1 MKKIFIL
8 FIMIMIANISTN
20 SFAKDSYLN
29 RGIGF
34 GGGIGNPIINLIMS
48 FPFIDFEIGYGG
60 SNGINLS
67 GFKLESKFYDFNLLA
82 IAALDFIFTI
92 YLIKNLNLGV
102 GIGGNLSLS
111 SHTSK
116 LINIELGFGI
126 RIPLVLFY
134 DITENLEMGIKIAP
148 SIELISN
155 IRSLAHHRTYSGI
168 KLNFAGG
175 IFAKYYI

>member
-1 MKKIFIL
+1 MLKKIFIL
-8 FIMIMIANISTN
+8 LIMIANISIN

-34 GGGIGNPIINLIMS
+34 GASIGNPITNLIMS

-67 GFKLESKFYDFNLLA
+67 GLKLESKLYDFNLLV

-92 YLIKNLNLGV
+92 PLIKKLNLGV

-126 RIPLVLFY
+126 RIPLVIFY
-134 DITENLEMGIKIAP
+134 DITENLEIGIKIAP
-148 SIELISN
+148 SIEFISN
-155 IRSLAHHRTYSGI
+155 TRSLAHHRTYSGI
-168 KLNFAGG
+168 KSNLAGG
-175 IFAKYYI
+175 ISAKYYI

>member
-8 FIMIMIANISTN
+8 FIMIANISTN

-34 GGGIGNPIINLIMS
+34 GASIGNPIINLIMS

-67 GFKLESKFYDFNLLA
+67 GPKLESKFYDFTLLA
-82 IAALDFIFTI
+82 IATLDFIFTI
-92 YLIKNLNLGV
+92 SLIKNLNLGI
-102 GIGGNLSLS
+102 GIGGNISIS

-116 LINIELGFGI
+116 LINVELGFGI
-126 RIPLVLFY
+126 RIPLVIFY
-134 DITENLEMGIKIAP
+134 DITENLEIGMKIAP
-148 SIELISN
+148 SIEFISN
-155 IRSLAHHRTYSGI
+155 TRSLAQHKTYSGI
-168 KLNFAGG
+168 KSNFAGG
-175 IFAKYYI
+175 IFAKYYIF

>member
-1 MKKIFIL
+1 
-8 FIMIMIANISTN
+8 MIMIANISTN

-155 IRSLAHHRTYSGI
+155 IRSLAHHKTYSGI

>member
-1 MKKIFIL
+1 MLKKIFIL
-8 FIMIMIANISTN
+8 LIMIANISTN

-34 GGGIGNPIINLIMS
+34 GASIGNPIINLIMS

-67 GFKLESKFYDFNLLA
+67 GLKLESKLYDFNLLA
-82 IAALDFIFTI
+82 IAAFDFIFTI
-92 YLIKNLNLGV
+92 PLIKKINLGV
-102 GIGGNLSLS
+102 GIGGNLSIS

-126 RIPLVLFY
+126 RIPLVIFY
-134 DITENLEMGIKIAP
+134 DITENLEIGIKIAP
-148 SIELISN
+148 SIEFISN
-155 IRSLAHHRTYSGI
+155 TRSLAHHKTYSGI
-168 KLNFAGG
+168 KSNFTGG

>member
-8 FIMIMIANISTN
+8 FIMIANISTN

-34 GGGIGNPIINLIMS
+34 GASIGNPIINLIMS
-48 FPFIDFEIGYGG
+48 LPFIDFEIGYGG

-67 GFKLESKFYDFNLLA
+67 GPKLESKFYDFNLLA

-92 YLIKNLNLGV
+92 SLIKNLNLGV
-102 GIGGNLSLS
+102 GVGGNISIS

-116 LINIELGFGI
+116 LINVELGFGI
-126 RIPLVLFY
+126 RIPLVIFY
-134 DITENLEMGIKIAP
+134 DIRENLEIGMKIAP
-148 SIELISN
+148 SIEFISN
-155 IRSLAHHRTYSGI
+155 TRSLAQHRTYSGI
-168 KLNFAGG
+168 KSNFAGG
-175 IFAKYYI
+175 IFAKYYIF

>member
-8 FIMIMIANISTN
+8 FIMIANISTN
-20 SFAKDSYLN
+20 GFAKDSYLN

-34 GGGIGNPIINLIMS
+34 GASIGNPIINLIMS

-67 GFKLESKFYDFNLLA
+67 GPKLESKFYDFNLLA

-92 YLIKNLNLGV
+92 SLIKNLNLGI
-102 GIGGNLSLS
+102 GIGGNISIS

-116 LINIELGFGI
+116 LINIELGFGM
-126 RIPLVLFY
+126 RIPLVIFY
-134 DITENLEMGIKIAP
+134 DITENLEIGMKIAP
-148 SIELISN
+148 SVEFISN
-155 IRSLAHHRTYSGI
+155 TRSLAQHRTYSGI
-168 KLNFAGG
+168 KSNFAGG
-175 IFAKYYI
+175 IFAKYYIF

>member
-60 SNGINLS
+60 SNGINFS

>member
-67 GFKLESKFYDFNLLA
+67 GFKLESKFYDFNLLS

>member
-1 MKKIFIL
+1 MLKKIFIL
-8 FIMIMIANISTN
+8 LIMIANISIN

-34 GGGIGNPIINLIMS
+34 GASIGNPIINLIMS

-67 GFKLESKFYDFNLLA
+67 GLKLESKLYDFNLLA

-92 YLIKNLNLGV
+92 PLIKKLNLGV

-126 RIPLVLFY
+126 RIPLAIFY
-134 DITENLEMGIKIAP
+134 DITENLEIGIKIAP
-148 SIELISN
+148 SIEFISN
-155 IRSLAHHRTYSGI
+155 TRSLAHHRTYSGI
-168 KLNFAGG
+168 KSNLAGG
-175 IFAKYYI
+175 ISAKYYI

>member
-8 FIMIMIANISTN
+8 FIMIINISIN

-34 GGGIGNPIINLIMS
+34 GSSIGNPIINLIMS
-48 FPFIDFEIGYGG
+48 LPFIDFEIGYGG

-67 GFKLESKFYDFNLLA
+67 GPKLVSKFYDFNLLA

-92 YLIKNLNLGV
+92 PLIKNLDLGI
-102 GIGGNLSLS
+102 GIGGNINIS

-116 LINIELGFGI
+116 LINVELGFGI
-126 RIPLVLFY
+126 RIPLAIFY
-134 DITENLEMGIKIAP
+134 DIIENLEIGMKIAP
-148 SIELISN
+148 SIEFISN
-155 IRSLAHHRTYSGI
+155 TRSLAQHKTYSGI
-168 KLNFAGG
+168 KSNFAGG
-175 IFAKYYI
+175 IFAKYYIF

>member
-1 MKKIFIL
+1 
-8 FIMIMIANISTN
+8 MIANISTN

>member
-1 MKKIFIL
+1 
-8 FIMIMIANISTN
+8 
-20 SFAKDSYLN
+20 
-29 RGIGF
+29 
-34 GGGIGNPIINLIMS
+34 MS

>member
-1 MKKIFIL
+1 MRKIFIL
-8 FIMIMIANISTN
+8 LIMITNISTN
-20 SFAKDSYLN
+20 GFARDSYLN

-34 GGGIGNPIINLIMS
+34 GASVGNPIINLIMS

-92 YLIKNLNLGV
+92 SLIKKLNLGV
-102 GIGGNLSLS
+102 GIGGNISLS

-126 RIPLVLFY
+126 RIPFVIFY
-134 DITENLEMGIKIAP
+134 DITENLEIGIKITP
-148 SIELISN
+148 SIEFISN
-155 IRSLAHHRTYSGI
+155 TRSLALHKAYSGI
-168 KLNFAGG
+168 KSNLAGG

>member
-8 FIMIMIANISTN
+8 FIMIANISTN
-20 SFAKDSYLN
+20 GFTKDSYLN

-34 GGGIGNPIINLIMS
+34 GASIGNPIINLIMS

-67 GFKLESKFYDFNLLA
+67 GPKLESKFYDFNLLA

-92 YLIKNLNLGV
+92 SLIKNLNLGI
-102 GIGGNLSLS
+102 GIGGNISIS

-116 LINIELGFGI
+116 LINVELGFGM
-126 RIPLVLFY
+126 RIPLVIFLRHYRKFRNRYENSTFNRIHLKYKVSCSTQNLF
-134 DITENLEMGIKIAP
+134 GHK
-148 SIELISN
+148 
-155 IRSLAHHRTYSGI
+155 I
-168 KLNFAGG
+168 KLCWGN
-175 IFAKYYI
+175 IC

>member
-8 FIMIMIANISTN
+8 FIMIANISTN
-20 SFAKDSYLN
+20 GFTKDSYLN

-34 GGGIGNPIINLIMS
+34 GASIGNPIINLIMS

-67 GFKLESKFYDFNLLA
+67 GPKLESKFYDFNLLS

-92 YLIKNLNLGV
+92 SLIKNLNLGI
-102 GIGGNLSLS
+102 GIGGNISIS

-116 LINIELGFGI
+116 LINVELGFGM
-126 RIPLVLFY
+126 RIPLVIFY
-134 DITENLEMGIKIAP
+134 DITENLEIGMKIAP
-148 SIELISN
+148 SIEFISN
-155 IRSLAHHRTYSGI
+155 TRSLAQHRTYSGI
-168 KLNFAGG
+168 KSNFAGG
-175 IFAKYYI
+175 IFAKYYIF

>member
-8 FIMIMIANISTN
+8 FIMVASIST
-20 SFAKDSYLN
+20 SGFARDSYLN

-34 GGGIGNPIINLIMS
+34 GASIGNPIINLIMS

-67 GFKLESKFYDFNLLA
+67 GLKLESKFYDFNVLA

-92 YLIKNLNLGV
+92 YLMKNLNLGI

-126 RIPLVLFY
+126 RAPVAIFY
-134 DITENLEMGIKIAP
+134 DITENLEIGIKIAP
-148 SIELISN
+148 SVEFVSN
-155 IRSLAHHRTYSGI
+155 TRSLAHYRSYAGI
-168 KLNFAGG
+168 KSNIAGG

>member
-1 MKKIFIL
+1 MKKTFIL
-8 FIMIMIANISTN
+8 FIMITNISTN
-20 SFAKDSYLN
+20 SFAKDSYLT

-34 GGGIGNPIINLIMS
+34 GAGIGNPIINLIMS

-67 GFKLESKFYDFNLLA
+67 GLKLESKFYDFNLLL

-92 YLIKNLNLGV
+92 SLIKNLNLGV

-116 LINIELGFGI
+116 LINIELGFGM
-126 RIPLVLFY
+126 RIPLVIFY
-134 DITENLEMGIKIAP
+134 DITENLEIGIKIAP
-148 SIELISN
+148 SIEFISN
-155 IRSLAHHRTYSGI
+155 TRSLAQHRTYSGI
-168 KLNFAGG
+168 KSNFAAG

>member
-8 FIMIMIANISTN
+8 FIMIANISTN

-34 GGGIGNPIINLIMS
+34 GASIGNPIINLIMS

-67 GFKLESKFYDFNLLA
+67 GPKLESKFYDFNLLA

-92 YLIKNLNLGV
+92 SLIKNLNLGI
-102 GIGGNLSLS
+102 GIGGNISIS

-116 LINIELGFGI
+116 LINVELGFGI
-126 RIPLVLFY
+126 RIPLIIFY
-134 DITENLEMGIKIAP
+134 DITENLEIGMKIAP
-148 SIELISN
+148 SIEFISN
-155 IRSLAHHRTYSGI
+155 TRSLAQHKTYSGI
-168 KLNFAGG
+168 KSNFAGG
-175 IFAKYYI
+175 IFAKYYIF

>member
-8 FIMIMIANISTN
+8 FIIIVNISTN
-20 SFAKDSYLN
+20 SFAKGSYLN

-34 GGGIGNPIINLIMS
+34 GASIGNPIINLIMS
-48 FPFIDFEIGYGG
+48 FPFVDLEIGYGG

-67 GFKLESKFYDFNLLA
+67 GLKLESKSYDFNLLA

-92 YLIKNLNLGV
+92 SLIKNLNLGIGV
-102 GIGGNLSLS
+102 GGNLNLS

-126 RIPLVLFY
+126 RIPLAILY
-134 DITENLEMGIKIAP
+134 DITESLEIGIKIAP

-155 IRSLAHHRTYSGI
+155 TRSLARHRTYSGI
-168 KLNFAGG
+168 KANFAGG
-175 IFAKYYI
+175 VSAKYYL

>member
-8 FIMIMIANISTN
+8 FIMIANISTN
-20 SFAKDSYLN
+20 GFAKDSYLN

-34 GGGIGNPIINLIMS
+34 GASIGNPIINLIMS

-67 GFKLESKFYDFNLLA
+67 GPKLESKFYDFNLLA

-92 YLIKNLNLGV
+92 SLIKNLNLGI
-102 GIGGNLSLS
+102 GIGGNISIS

-116 LINIELGFGI
+116 LINVELGFGM
-126 RIPLVLFY
+126 RIPLVIFY
-134 DITENLEMGIKIAP
+134 DITENLEIGMKIAP
-148 SIELISN
+148 SIEFISN
-155 IRSLAHHRTYSGI
+155 TRSLAQHRTYSGI
-168 KLNFAGG
+168 KSNFAGG
-175 IFAKYYI
+175 IFTKYYIF

>member
-1 MKKIFIL
+1 
-8 FIMIMIANISTN
+8 MIANISTN

-34 GGGIGNPIINLIMS
+34 GASIGNPIINLIMS

-67 GFKLESKFYDFNLLA
+67 GPKLESKFYDFNLLA

-92 YLIKNLNLGV
+92 SLIKNLNLGI
-102 GIGGNLSLS
+102 GIGGNISIS

-116 LINIELGFGI
+116 LINVELGFGI
-126 RIPLVLFY
+126 RIPLIIFY
-134 DITENLEMGIKIAP
+134 DITENLEIGMKIAP
-148 SIELISN
+148 SIEFISN
-155 IRSLAHHRTYSGI
+155 TRSLAQHKTYSGI
-168 KLNFAGG
+168 KSNFAGG
-175 IFAKYYI
+175 IFAKYYIF

>member
-8 FIMIMIANISTN
+8 LIMIANISIN

-34 GGGIGNPIINLIMS
+34 GASIGNPITNLIMS

-67 GFKLESKFYDFNLLA
+67 GLKLESKLYDFNLLV

-92 YLIKNLNLGV
+92 PLIKKLNLGV

-126 RIPLVLFY
+126 RIPLVIFY
-134 DITENLEMGIKIAP
+134 DITENLEIGIKIAP
-148 SIELISN
+148 SIEFISN
-155 IRSLAHHRTYSGI
+155 TRSLAHHRTYSGI
-168 KLNFAGG
+168 KSNLAGG
-175 IFAKYYI
+175 ISAKYYI

>member
-1 MKKIFIL
+1 MLKKIFIL
-8 FIMIMIANISTN
+8 LIMIANISTN

-34 GGGIGNPIINLIMS
+34 GASIGNPIINLIMS

-67 GFKLESKFYDFNLLA
+67 GLKLESKLYDFNLLA

-92 YLIKNLNLGV
+92 PLIKKLNLGV

-126 RIPLVLFY
+126 RIPIVIFY
-134 DITENLEMGIKIAP
+134 DITENLEIGIKIAP
-148 SIELISN
+148 SIEFISN
-155 IRSLAHHRTYSGI
+155 TRSLAQHRTYSGI
-168 KLNFAGG
+168 KSNFAGG
-175 IFAKYYI
+175 ISAKYYI

>member
-1 MKKIFIL
+1 MLKKIFIL
-8 FIMIMIANISTN
+8 LIMIANISIN

-29 RGIGF
+29 RSIGF
-34 GGGIGNPIINLIMS
+34 GASIGNPIINLIMS

-67 GFKLESKFYDFNLLA
+67 GLKLESKLYDFNLLA
-82 IAALDFIFTI
+82 IATLDFIFTI
-92 YLIKNLNLGV
+92 PLIKKLNLGA

-126 RIPLVLFY
+126 RIPLVIFY
-134 DITENLEMGIKIAP
+134 DITENLEIGIKIAP
-148 SIELISN
+148 SIEFISN
-155 IRSLAHHRTYSGI
+155 TRSLAHHRTYSGI
-168 KLNFAGG
+168 KSNLAGG
-175 IFAKYYI
+175 ISAKYYI

>member
-8 FIMIMIANISTN
+8 FIMIANISINGFT
-20 SFAKDSYLN
+20 KDSYLN

-34 GGGIGNPIINLIMS
+34 GASIGNPIINLIMS

-67 GFKLESKFYDFNLLA
+67 GPKLESKFYDFNLLA

-92 YLIKNLNLGV
+92 SLIKNLNLGI
-102 GIGGNLSLS
+102 GIGGNISIS

-116 LINIELGFGI
+116 LINVELGFGM
-126 RIPLVLFY
+126 RIPLVIFY
-134 DITENLEMGIKIAP
+134 DITENLEIGMKIAP
-148 SIELISN
+148 SIEFISN
-155 IRSLAHHRTYSGI
+155 TRSLAQHRTYSGI
-168 KLNFAGG
+168 KSNFAGG
-175 IFAKYYI
+175 IFAKYYIF

>member
-1 MKKIFIL
+1 MKKTFIL
-8 FIMIMIANISTN
+8 FIMITSISTN

-34 GGGIGNPIINLIMS
+34 GASVGNPIINLIVS

-67 GFKLESKFYDFNLLA
+67 GLKLESKTYDFHLLA

-92 YLIKNLNLGV
+92 SLIEKLNLGI

-116 LINIELGFGI
+116 LINIELGFGM
-126 RIPLVLFY
+126 RIPLAIFY
-134 DITENLEMGIKIAP
+134 DITENLEIGIKIAP
-148 SIELISN
+148 SIEFISN
-155 IRSLAHHRTYSGI
+155 TRSLANHKTYAGI
-168 KLNFAGG
+168 KSNFAGG

>member
-8 FIMIMIANISTN
+8 FIMIANISAN
-20 SFAKDSYLN
+20 GFAKDSYLN

-34 GGGIGNPIINLIMS
+34 GASIGNPIINLIMS

-67 GFKLESKFYDFNLLA
+67 GPKLESKFYDFNLLA

-92 YLIKNLNLGV
+92 SLIKNLNLGI
-102 GIGGNLSLS
+102 GIGGNISIS

-116 LINIELGFGI
+116 LINVELGFGM
-126 RIPLVLFY
+126 RIPLVIFY
-134 DITENLEMGIKIAP
+134 DITENLEIGMKIAP
-148 SIELISN
+148 SIEFISN
-155 IRSLAHHRTYSGI
+155 TRSLAQHRTYSGI
-168 KLNFAGG
+168 KSNFAGG
-175 IFAKYYI
+175 IFAKYYIF

>member
-8 FIMIMIANISTN
+8 FIMIANISTN
-20 SFAKDSYLN
+20 GFAKDSYLN

-34 GGGIGNPIINLIMS
+34 GASIGNPIINLIMS

-67 GFKLESKFYDFNLLA
+67 GPKLESKFYDFNLLA

-92 YLIKNLNLGV
+92 SLIKNLNLGI
-102 GIGGNLSLS
+102 GIGGNISIS

-116 LINIELGFGI
+116 LINVELGFGM
-126 RIPLVLFY
+126 RIPLVIFY
-134 DITENLEMGIKIAP
+134 DITENLEIGMKIAP
-148 SIELISN
+148 SIEFISN
-155 IRSLAHHRTYSGI
+155 TRSLAQHRTYSGI
-168 KLNFAGG
+168 KSNFAGG
-175 IFAKYYI
+175 IFAKYYIF

>member
-8 FIMIMIANISTN
+8 FIMIMIANISRN

>member
-8 FIMIMIANISTN
+8 FIIIMIANISTN